1 MNKQMTL
8 TLTGGVVMPMAG
20 IGTFL
25 LSPDEAET
33 SCVSALAAGCRLI
46 DTANAY
52 VNERAD
58 AVEETLERLDTGCI
72 DLGKLKAL
80 FHIDRL
86 MLAGGGQMNW
96 SFAQEDL
103 IDELSII
110 LAPTA
115 DGNREAAPLFEKPAF
130 LPERLPAV
138 FHLKAVEKLDD
149 DGLWLRYTKV

>member
-58 AVEETLERLDTGCI
+58 AVEKTLERLDTGCI

-149 DGLWLRYTKV
+149 EGLWLRYTKA